1 MAVTDLEM
9 KSFINKDLEN
19 CKEKSQGGE
28 IDEAIENSNQSLKL
42 DREAKQVSERYFT
55 DRKRSSSNSNKNTLT
70 ITEGY

>member
-42 DREAKQVSERYFT
+42 DREAKQVSKKILHQNG
-55 DRKRSSSNSNKNTLT
+55 KRFSKQVK
-70 ITEGY
+70 

>member
-28 IDEAIENSNQSLKL
+28 IDEAIENSNQSPKL
-42 DREAKQVSERYFT
+42 DREAKQVSKKYFT
-55 DRKRSSSNSNKNTLT
+55 EIEKTLT
-70 ITEGY
+70 ITGGC